1 MDLYGVILAIVIAAG
16 LIAVA
21 IYAARSRKAKALRDA
36 ETRRPVDKG
45 KHVEL

>member
-1 MDLYGVILAIVIAAG
+1 MDLYGLILAIVVFLG
-16 LIAVA
+16 VVAVS
-21 IYAARSRKAKALRDA
+21 IYAARSRKAKALREA